1 MHSFEAKIEKMKPTF
16 EKIASNPYVS
26 AIRDGFIAAM
36 PIILFSSIFT
46 LIAYV
51 PNAWGFYWSKAIE
64 NALMLPYNYSMGLLA
79 LFVTATTAKNLTD
92 YKNLNLP
99 KVNQINPIS
108 VIMAA
113 EISFFIVAVKTAN
126 GGVDLSFMG
135 TKGLIAAY
143 VVGLIV
149 PNIYYFCVK
158 NNVTI
163 NMPDQVPQNISQTF
177 KDVFPM
183 AFSVALFW
191 VIELVLNGLFK
202 ANLSECVINLLSPL
216 FSASDSY
223 LGLSLIA
230 RAFNR
235 CPCRCCNRINKCRC
249 QSGASSRGQAC
260 ISRFGH
266 QYARLRYEHGRYWV
280 HVRFSL
286 HLFAFGQ
293 IKAK

>member
-1 MHSFEAKIEKMKPTF
+1 MHSFEAKIEKMKPAF

-135 TKGLIAAY
+135 T
-143 VVGLIV
+143 
-149 PNIYYFCVK
+149 
-158 NNVTI
+158 
-163 NMPDQVPQNISQTF
+163 
-177 KDVFPM
+177 
-183 AFSVALFW
+183 
-191 VIELVLNGLFK
+191 
-202 ANLSECVINLLSPL
+202 
-216 FSASDSY
+216 
-223 LGLSLIA
+223 
-230 RAFNR
+230 R
-235 CPCRCCNRINKCRC
+235 CPYDR
-249 QSGASSRGQAC
+249 GA
-260 ISRFGH
+260 
-266 QYARLRYEHGRYWV
+266 
-280 HVRFSL
+280 
-286 HLFAFGQ
+286 
-293 IKAK
+293 

>member
-1 MHSFEAKIEKMKPTF
+1 MHSFEAKIEKMKPAF

-163 NMPDQVPQNISQTF
+163 NMPDQVPQNISRLSKTF
-177 KDVFPM
+177 
-183 AFSVALFW
+183 
-191 VIELVLNGLFK
+191 
-202 ANLSECVINLLSPL
+202 
-216 FSASDSY
+216 
-223 LGLSLIA
+223 
-230 RAFNR
+230 
-235 CPCRCCNRINKCRC
+235 
-249 QSGASSRGQAC
+249 SRW
-260 ISRFGH
+260 RF
-266 QYARLRYEHGRYWV
+266 QLRY
-280 HVRFSL
+280 
-286 HLFAFGQ
+286 FG
-293 IKAK
+293 